1 MIIIIVV
8 LVLLLIG
15 LSVYTFYYK
24 ECPTL
29 ECPVIECPKIECPI
43 VECPKIECGDPNK
56 TVSEENNNLKLLA
69 KYLTIL
75 IRIKEAEE
83 EMYQT
88 QTGRRRVFHSP
99 RLVQLKK
106 QSLVFKQKIQ
116 NDPKALKFF
125 NDNLDLLL

>member
-1 MIIIIVV
+1 
-8 LVLLLIG
+8 
-15 LSVYTFYYK
+15 
-24 ECPTL
+24 
-29 ECPVIECPKIECPI
+29 

-56 TVSEENNNLKLLA
+56 MVSEENHNLKLLA

-83 EMYQT
+83 EMYRT
-88 QTGRRRVFHSP
+88 QTGRHRVFHSP

-116 NDPKALKFF
+116 NDPKALKYF